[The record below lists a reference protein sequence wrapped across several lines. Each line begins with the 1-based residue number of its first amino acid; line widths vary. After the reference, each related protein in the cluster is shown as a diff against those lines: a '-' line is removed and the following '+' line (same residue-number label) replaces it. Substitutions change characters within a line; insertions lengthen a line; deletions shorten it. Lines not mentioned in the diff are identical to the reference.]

1 MAVLSRT
8 RRACAGLAC
17 GLTLAAGA
25 SAQQAAAPVEGLR
38 DATPRWHALTNARI
52 VTEPGRVIERGTVV
66 LRDGLIVSVGAGDQV
81 PAGATRWD
89 IGGRTVFPG
98 LIEIAST
105 VGVPAEF
112 KPAPPAPMSGLG
124 GPRQAPPPAPAEAGA
139 RHWNRRIR
147 PERDVAAALEA
158 KPDDTKALRNL
169 GFAAAVAA
177 PDVGILRGQSALI
190 ALRDSGDAK
199 DLLLAPRSFQH
210 AAFEPAA
217 GFGGEYPS
225 SMMGAIALVRQSL
238 LDAQWQRDQLAASG
252 ARERPEANLALD
264 ALQPVLAGTQRIVFD
279 TNDELDIGRIVSLAR
294 EFRLDAVIDGNGS
307 EYRMLPQLVAAK
319 IPVLVPLNFPA
330 PPEIERPESALA
342 TSLAALQHWEQ
353 APANPARLADAG
365 VEIALTTRGL
375 KDPAKEFWP
384 NLRRAVAAGLSEDD
398 ALRALTT
405 APAGMLGQSARL
417 GRIAPGQIAN
427 LLVADT
433 ALFRAEN
440 AAIHAVWVDG
450 VPHEVKPLVPVDPR
464 GIWSLTWSDGK
475 GPAKVAIS
483 GDGPYDVKA
492 GDSSATA
499 SLNDNRLI
507 VSAPNSW
514 FGGSSGAQPVSLML
528 REARMEG
535 LRAQGNGSTIA
546 VSGQREGAAPA
557 AAAMKPVASIQV
569 PPFRGYPAGEYA
581 QFAQPAQPKALLVRN
596 ATIWTQGPQGKLE
609 NADLL
614 VANGK
619 IAAVGANLDAPQ
631 GASVID
637 GGGLHIAP
645 GIVDAHS
652 HSGLSGNLNEGSHAV
667 TTEVRIG
674 DIIDPSDISI
684 YRQLAGGVT
693 SALLLHGSANPM
705 GGQSETVK
713 WRWGSDAEG
722 LKFAGA
728 KPGVK
733 FALGENVK
741 QSNWGDA
748 FTTRYPQ
755 SRMGTEQIML
765 DSFNAAKDY
774 GRRKDAWNKSKS
786 GPAPR
791 TDLRLEALLE
801 ILRGERVVHIH
812 SYRQDE
818 ILMFVRLSQQYG
830 FKVASFTHIL
840 EGYKVADALASI
852 DAGASTFSDWWG
864 FKMEVYDA
872 IPYNAAIMHDA
883 GVLTSINSDSDEM
896 ARRLNAE
903 AGKSRK
909 YGGMSDEAALAMIT
923 INPARQLRIDARV
936 GSLERGKD
944 ADFVIWNMH
953 PLSSMARVE
962 QTWID
967 GRKYFDRADDAA
979 AQLAVVAERERLIEK
994 ALPERMKLVGKGQRP
1009 GGGPDPATPG
1019 KDGPQGLLGALW
1031 SREAQMHT
1039 IEEWAVVHGANRGI
1053 YHSGQDVQACSVRE
1067 HVH

>member
-1 MAVLSRT
+1 MAFRFRARV
-8 RRACAGLAC
+8 ACAVAVFA
-17 GLTLAAGA
+17 LTLAAGA
-25 SAQQAAAPVEGLR
+25 SAQQAAAPVEGIR

-66 LRDGLIVSVGAGDQV
+66 LRDGLIVSVAAGDQV

-89 IGGRTVFPG
+89 IGGKTVFPG

-105 VGVPAEF
+105 VGVPAAF
-112 KPAPPAPMSGLG
+112 KPAPPAPMG
-124 GPRQAPPPAPAEAGA
+124 GFGAARQAPPPAPAEAGA

-147 PERDVAAALEA
+147 PERDVAAALEPKA
-158 KPDDTKALRNL
+158 DDAKALRNL
-169 GFAAAVAA
+169 GFAAAVSA
-177 PDVGILRGQSALI
+177 PDSGILRGQSALI
-190 ALRDSGDAK
+190 ALRDSDNAK
-199 DLLLAPRSFQH
+199 DLLLAARVFQH

-225 SMMGAIALVRQSL
+225 SMMGAIALLRQSL
-238 LDAQWQRDQLAASG
+238 LDAQWQRDELAARG
-252 ARERPEANLALD
+252 ARERTEANLALD

-279 TNDELDIGRIVSLAR
+279 TNDELDVGRVLSLAR
-294 EFRLDAVIDGNGS
+294 EFRLKVVIDGNGS
-307 EYRMLPQLVAAK
+307 EYRMLPQLSAAK
-319 IPVLVPLNFPA
+319 VPVLVPLNFPA

-353 APANPARLADAG
+353 APANPARLAGAG
-365 VEIALTTRGL
+365 LEMALTTRGL

-405 APAGMLGQSARL
+405 APAALLGQSARL
-417 GRIAPGQIAN
+417 GRIAPGLNAN

-440 AAIHAVWVDG
+440 AAIYAVWVDG
-450 VPHEVKPLVPVDPR
+450 VSHEVKPLVPVDPR
-464 GIWSLTWSDGK
+464 GTWSLAWSDGK
-475 GPAKVAIS
+475 GPASIQIS

-492 GDSSATA
+492 GELSAKA
-499 SLNDNRLI
+499 SLIDNRLI
-507 VSAPNSW
+507 LPAPNAW

-535 LRAQGNGSTIA
+535 LRAQANGTTVA
-546 VSGQREGAAPA
+546 VSGQREGAAPEA
-557 AAAMKPVASIQV
+557 AAIKPVAAIQV

-581 QFAQPAQPKALLVRN
+581 QLAAPVQPKALLIRN
-596 ATIWTQGPQGKLE
+596 ATIWTQGPQGKQE

-614 VANGK
+614 VAGGK
-619 IAAVGANLDAPQ
+619 IAAVGKSLDAPQ

-637 GGGLHIAP
+637 GSGLHVAP

-674 DIIDPSDISI
+674 DIIDPTDISI

-705 GGQSETVK
+705 GGQSQTVK
-713 WRWGSDAEG
+713 WRWGRDADGLVFEG
-722 LKFAGA
+722 S

-741 QSNWGDA
+741 QANWGDA

-755 SRMGTEQIML
+755 SRMGVEQIML
-765 DSFNAAKDY
+765 DSFNAAKAY
-774 GRRKDAWNKSKS
+774 GERRDAWNKSKS

-791 TDLRLEALLE
+791 TDLRLQALLE

-872 IPYNAAIMHDA
+872 IPYNAAIMSDA

-909 YGGMSDEAALAMIT
+909 YGGMSDERALAMVT

-936 GSLERGKD
+936 GSLEPGKD

-962 QTWID
+962 QTWIE
-967 GRKYFDRADDAA
+967 GRKYFDRRDDAS

-994 ALPERMKLVGKGQRP
+994 ALPERMKLIGT
-1009 GGGPDPATPG
+1009 GGGPRGGPEPATPG
-1019 KDGPQGLLGALW
+1019 KDGPQGMLGVLW
-1031 SREAQMHT
+1031 NREAQMHT
-1039 IEEWAVVHGANRGI
+1039 VEQWAVVHGASRGI
-1053 YHSGQDVQACSVRE
+1053 YHSGQNVQACSVKE